1 MSSVARLLPWT
12 TEDGKAC
19 LLSTDGAEGGYL
31 SRLADEMEAVQLRL
45 GAELLG
51 HVGAVLEDP
60 KASPTELRFMV
71 ARLSESLRDALRVAE
86 SRGLR
91 LGMADDVPEEDSED
105 AAPTLPAEAFG

>member
-1 MSSVARLLPWT
+1 MSSVPRLLPWT

-19 LLSTDGAEGGYL
+19 LLSTASGEGGYL

-51 HVGAVLEDP
+51 HVVAVLDDS
-60 KASPTELRFMV
+60 KASPTELRFVV
-71 ARLSESLRDALRVAE
+71 ARLSEALRDALRVAE

-91 LGMADDVPEEDSED
+91 LGMADDVPDDDSED
-105 AAPTLPAEAFG
+105 VAPTLPAEAFG